1 MAAPDHLNPCPS
13 EGGRLE
19 KNTSQSDINY
29 IAVRYICAGLLR
41 SWALLALISME
52 PAEFGLPDAGYP
64 PCRCWHI
71 GCISFHHWTG
81 ENTCAVVDRLGNR
94 EGRRMAYLVPSEFV
108 TKMVDAGESKIF
120 MSTRDTVIRAYM
132 AGAILALAAWFAVT
146 INVNT
151 GQPLVG
157 ALLFPVGFSMLYLLG
172 FDLLTGVFVLAPLAL
187 IDKRPGVTLAGVLRN
202 WGLVFVGNFAGALTV
217 AFMMA
222 FVTTFGFTQDP
233 DKVGAAIGNVGEA
246 RTLGYAAHGA
256 AGMATLFFRG
266 MLCNWMVSTGVV
278 GAMISTSVPGK
289 VIAMWMPILVFFYM
303 VFEHSV
309 VNMFLFPSGL
319 MLHAK
324 FSIMDYF
331 IWNEI
336 PTVLG
341 NLVGGLAFTGLTL
354 YATHVRTAPKREVE
368 MVTRRAVA

>member
-1 MAAPDHLNPCPS
+1 MD
-13 EGGRLE
+13 
-19 KNTSQSDINY
+19 
-29 IAVRYICAGLLR
+29 
-41 SWALLALISME
+41 
-52 PAEFGLPDAGYP
+52 
-64 PCRCWHI
+64 
-71 GCISFHHWTG
+71 
-81 ENTCAVVDRLGNR
+81 
-94 EGRRMAYLVPSEFV
+94 
-108 TKMVDAGESKIF
+108 
-120 MSTRDTVIRAYM
+120 
-132 AGAILALAAWFAVT
+132 
-146 INVNT
+146 
-151 GQPLVG
+151 
-157 ALLFPVGFSMLYLLG
+157 

-187 IDKRPGVTLAGVLRN
+187 IDKRPGVTLGGVLRN

-233 DKVGAAIGNVGEA
+233 DKVGTTIGNVGES

-368 MVTRRAVA
+368 MVARRAVA